1 MRNKNQ
7 NLHFKFLKV
16 LFKDLHQDCQIASSI
31 TIEPISTNDWEI
43 LVKSN
48 ISIFFIVDK
57 LIEILFKT

>member
-7 NLHFKFLKV
+7 NLHFKISKV

-48 ISIFFIVDK
+48 ISIFFYC
-57 LIEILFKT
+57 